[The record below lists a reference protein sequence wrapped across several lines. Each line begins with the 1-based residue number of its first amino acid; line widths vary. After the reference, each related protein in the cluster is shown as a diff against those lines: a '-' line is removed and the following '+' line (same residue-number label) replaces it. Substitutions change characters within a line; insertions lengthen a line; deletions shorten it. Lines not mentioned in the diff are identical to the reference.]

1 MNIINGEIASIKTN
15 GSLSVVEVT
24 VGENKFKT
32 IVIDTPDTVEY
43 LKIGNMVKLLF
54 KETEVAI
61 GIGDM
66 SNISLQNKIAGV
78 ITKLELGDLQSKIT
92 LKTEIGSIKSIITSD
107 AAQQLNLKEGIVANA
122 LIKTNEVMLTA

>member
-43 LKIGNMVKLLF
+43 LKVGNMVKLLF

-66 SNISLQNKIAGV
+66 SNISLQNKIVGL
-78 ITKLELGDLQSKIT
+78 ITKLEIGDLQSKIT
-92 LKTEIGSIKSIITSD
+92 LKTEIGTIKSIITSD

>member
-1 MNIINGEIASIKTN
+1 MNIINGEIASIKTS

-107 AAQQLNLKEGIVANA
+107 AAQQLNLKEGIEANA

>member
-1 MNIINGEIASIKTN
+1 MNIINGEIASIKTS